1 MSLTDPTT
9 EQGLSSAEAK
19 ELLDIELFLTN
30 GIHAYQ
36 GMLIL
41 WFRLMLGQF
50 IKLLRSYDK
59 IIQTGNRYSSDY
71 IAIIHELDSEPVYVR
86 WYCHVVGCLAVP

>member
-1 MSLTDPTT
+1 MSLTDSTT

-36 GMLIL
+36 EMLIL
-41 WFRLMLGQF
+41 WFTLMLGQF
-50 IKLLRSYDK
+50 INLLRSYGK
-59 IIQTGNRYSSDY
+59 VIQTGNRYSSEY
-71 IAIIHELDSEPVYVR
+71 ITIIHEFDSEPVYVR